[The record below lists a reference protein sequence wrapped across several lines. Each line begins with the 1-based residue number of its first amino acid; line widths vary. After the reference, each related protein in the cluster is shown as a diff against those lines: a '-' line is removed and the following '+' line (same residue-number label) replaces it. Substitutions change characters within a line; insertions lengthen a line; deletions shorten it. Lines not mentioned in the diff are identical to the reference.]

1 VVALAAEPATLNPAL
16 DGSPETVAVGCQIWN
31 GLVVLDRHF
40 EPRPELA
47 RGWTWS
53 ADGRR
58 LTLNL
63 QPGVRWHDGPPLTA
77 ADVKFTLEAVVARHN
92 TRAAAAFARVEGVDA
107 ADPATVV
114 LRLSQPY
121 GPLLQFLTC
130 ADAPVLPRH
139 VYADGPVGSHPRNTV
154 QPVGTGP
161 FRWAGRGSGR
171 IELGRNPS
179 YFRPGQPYLDRLEFR
194 VIPEAAARLRALA
207 AREVDYVPGAAL
219 PPAALAR
226 LRADPGVVL
235 REGAGL
241 PRSALLLFN
250 TRRAPVAD
258 MRVRRALAMGLS
270 RTRIADE
277 AWAGLGVVSRGA
289 VHAGLHWARNA
300 ALDYTRRFAFDPARG
315 RALLTEAGYP
325 AKDEGPRL
333 TLRLMHPANAPG
345 LAAAASLA
353 QESWRSVDVAVTV
366 TAGDAGGEW
375 DLRLALSPPG
385 GDPDLAT
392 APVYLSVGPQGP
404 NATGYANPTVDDLF
418 AQGAALRSRPERR
431 KYYTHAQSII
441 AEDLPVLPLVDL
453 AEPDAVSEA
462 LRGLTAGGTPWAG
475 WDRVWR
481 ADGAGPR

>member
-1 VVALAAEPATLNPAL
+1 MVALAAEPATLNPAL
-16 DGSPETVAVGCQIWN
+16 DGSPETAAVGCQIWN

-47 RGWTWS
+47 RGWSWS

-58 LTLNL
+58 LTLSL
-63 QPGVRWHDGPPLTA
+63 QPGVRWHDGRPLTA
-77 ADVKFTLEAVVARHN
+77 ADVKFTLVDVVARHN
-92 TRAAAAFARVEGVDA
+92 TRAAAAFARVEGVEA
-107 ADPATVV
+107 ADPVTVV
-114 LRLSQPY
+114 LRLSRPY
-121 GPLLQFLTC
+121 APLLQYLTC

-139 VYADGPVGSHPRNTV
+139 VYGDGAVASHPRNTV

-161 FRWAGRGSGR
+161 FRWAGRGIDR
-171 IELGRNPS
+171 IELGRNPD

-194 VIPEAAARLRALA
+194 VIPDAAARLRALA
-207 AREVDYVPGAAL
+207 AREVDYVPGASL
-219 PPAALAR
+219 PPAGLAR

-258 MRVRRALAMGLS
+258 VRVRRALAMGLS
-270 RTRIADE
+270 RTRLADE

-289 VHAGLHWARNA
+289 VHAGLRWARSA
-300 ALDYTRRFAFDPARG
+300 VVDYTRRFAFDPARG

-325 AKDEGPRL
+325 PKDEGPRL
-333 TLRLMHPANAPG
+333 TLRLVHPAD
-345 LAAAASLA
+345 LSAAAVLA
-353 QESWRSVDVAVTV
+353 RESWKSIDVAVTV
-366 TAGDAGGEW
+366 EAGEPRGDW

-392 APVYLSVGPQGP
+392 APVYLSAGPQGSNP
-404 NATGYANPTVDDLF
+404 TGYANPTLDDLF
-418 AQGAALRSRPERR
+418 TQGVELVSRPERR
-431 KYYTHAQSII
+431 KYYSHAQSLI
-441 AEDLPVLPLVDL
+441 AEDLPVLALVDL
-453 AEPDAVSEA
+453 LEADAVSEA
-462 LRGLTAGGTPWAG
+462 LRGFAASGTPWAG

-481 ADGAGPR
+481 ADGARPR